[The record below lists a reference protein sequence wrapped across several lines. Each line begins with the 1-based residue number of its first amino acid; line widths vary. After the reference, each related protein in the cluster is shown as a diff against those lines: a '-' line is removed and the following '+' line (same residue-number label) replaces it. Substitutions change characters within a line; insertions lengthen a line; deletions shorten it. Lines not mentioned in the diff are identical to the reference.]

1 MKKILFVSL
10 LFIGS
15 LISAQEKSDTEV
27 AKTIDNLR
35 YAWDDE
41 ALNLET
47 YKGLG
52 EFCGNSQYRKR
63 IINMLDDIHHYDTLL
78 YGIVIRK
85 FNANSDPEA
94 KATIDDI
101 ETLEVDYTTKSFRR
115 FIHKECNTYNE
126 IENNLGAEGGAEYKK
141 EVKGLE
147 DELKKYVVAITKR
160 IDVIDEHVHH
170 LHIGEE

>member
-1 MKKILFVSL
+1 MKKVLIAFFL
-10 LFIGS
+10 LTSVVAI
-15 LISAQEKSDTEV
+15 AQEKSDSEV

-52 EFCGNSQYRKR
+52 SFCGNSQYRKK
-63 IINMLDDIHHYDTLL
+63 IIKMLDDIHHYDTLL
-78 YGIVIRK
+78 YGIVTRK

-94 KATIDDI
+94 KATINDI
-101 ETLEVDYTTKSFRR
+101 ETLEIDYTTKSFRR

-126 IENNLGAEGGAEYKK
+126 IENNLGAAGGKAYEK
-141 EVKGLE
+141 EVKSLE
-147 DELKKYVVAITKR
+147 DELKKYVIAITKR

-170 LHIGEE
+170 LHIGE